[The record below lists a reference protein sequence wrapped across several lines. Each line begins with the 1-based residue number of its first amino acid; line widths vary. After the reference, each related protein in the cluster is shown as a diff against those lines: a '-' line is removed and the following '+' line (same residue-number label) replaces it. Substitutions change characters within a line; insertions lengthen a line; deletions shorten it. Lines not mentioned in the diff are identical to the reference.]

1 MVAAFRVHL
10 VCAAALVLVALLWLR
25 LALALPQVNDQSNRL
40 ESLQQDLVSGQIAA
54 DSAPILAQLW
64 IQDASIGLEKRLAWL
79 SAVLDPRLQ
88 HAVRIPAHAEEDP
101 QALLAL
107 VLHPKLEVHAQGA
120 CPAVP
125 PGLAVICDPVS
136 WAELRAQIMDSFV
149 KVIATQPEF
158 AAAGRV
164 GGNDIALSAS
174 DRLCRLGQAGKR
186 RAQALIQS
194 ADPAV
199 QTLGVLALGC
209 AGART
214 GVGAD
219 LQGALNLSG
228 GAGLAAILECG
239 VASDCTLPPS
249 ESSGPKG
256 ALRSY
261 ALTLQKA
268 GQ

>member
-1 MVAAFRVHL
+1 MG
-10 VCAAALVLVALLWLR
+10 LLTGSTR
-25 LALALPQVNDQSNRL
+25 RPV
-40 ESLQQDLVSGQIAA
+40 
-54 DSAPILAQLW
+54 
-64 IQDASIGLEKRLAWL
+64 KRE
-79 SAVLDPRLQ
+79 
-88 HAVRIPAHAEEDP
+88 ITE
-101 QALLAL
+101 
-107 VLHPKLEVHAQGA
+107 
-120 CPAVP
+120 
-125 PGLAVICDPVS
+125 
-136 WAELRAQIMDSFV
+136 M
-149 KVIATQPEF
+149 
-158 AAAGRV
+158 AAAGNLDLLI
-164 GGNDIALSAS
+164 GT
-174 DRLCRLGQAGKR
+174 
-186 RAQALIQS
+186 QALIQS

-261 ALTLQKA
+261 ALTLQTA